1 VWPKNSAT
9 LSETFHPAAPMATFT
24 TPSFPLFLLSF
35 FFLSFFPPFL
45 TLTFANEPKTV
56 SGKLT
61 RAHVAQASSSVRKK
75 SRQRAKERYEKGEKK
90 KERKKK
96 KRQVA
101 RRSEN

>member
-1 VWPKNSAT
+1 MVWPKNSAT
-9 LSETFHPAAPMATFT
+9 LFETFHPSAPMATST

-35 FFLSFFPPFL
+35 SFFFSPFL

-61 RAHVAQASSSVRKK
+61 RAHVALASSSARKK
-75 SRQRAKERYEKGEKK
+75 SGQRAKERYGKRRKK
-90 KERKKK
+90 KRKKK

-101 RRSEN
+101 RRNEN